1 MGGRAPS
8 RRSTR
13 FAASMPSLMA
23 VTVAAPSSVARS
35 SIAVTMPATTYSHAT
50 CPPLDDTGDAREGPD
65 TRWISV
71 DETPPA
77 APNPAV
83 VKTLGRVASGSIM
96 VALLAAPAGAQ
107 PPPATAKPPV
117 LVPPASAGAPA
128 AAPATPAPSPAPAT
142 PAWKAP
148 SSRLPKLPP
157 PPPPPDTPARLWIIA
172 PGPREPWTMRI
183 DNEGD
188 KAIRIPADVRL
199 LAFEIDVPSND
210 PKNPKKKPTTYKC
223 SAPDS
228 MRPSG
233 FPERR
238 ALLLAPGQ
246 SYIETFDPHLFCFGK
261 SAAALVGTAIVRAR
275 FGWEPPPKWSLAAKK
290 APTGPFAAEGTDNPA
305 TTTPLRQLRA
315 PTLVLSFGTPQPATP
330 GAQPATPA
338 VQPATPAA
346 QPASPTA
353 QPAPPTTQ
361 PTSPADQPAAPGA
374 QPVTPAAQAAA
385 PPVDANAPRL
395 GVEAPAFV
403 DASAPRSASIT
414 VTIKNAGGRPMLA
427 ALRPRMLSF
436 EVIGPDRTATC
447 PAGPP
452 THAIPREGYREYK
465 PGSSTSF
472 TVLLE
477 EACGGNLFSR
487 PGLYRVNAGIEA
499 KESGAELDLD
509 AFTGKATTREPALL
523 RLQTARD
530 PFYRDPPKPVPTPGT
545 TVPPDEAEQA
555 P

>member
-1 MGGRAPS
+1 M
-8 RRSTR
+8 T
-13 FAASMPSLMA
+13 
-23 VTVAAPSSVARS
+23 
-35 SIAVTMPATTYSHAT
+35 
-50 CPPLDDTGDAREGPD
+50 TGDPRRASDEG
-65 TRWISV
+65 TWWISV

-83 VKTLGRVASGSIM
+83 VKTLGRVASGSIV

-107 PPPATAKPPV
+107 PPPTGPQPATATPPV
-117 LVPPASAGAPA
+117 LIPPTSAGAPA
-128 AAPATPAPSPAPAT
+128 TPGPSPAPAAPAT

-172 PGPREPWTMRI
+172 PGPREPWTLRI

-199 LAFEIDVPSND
+199 LAFEIDVPSSD
-210 PKNPKKKPTTYKC
+210 PKNPRKKPTTYKC
-223 SAPDS
+223 SAPDG

-261 SAAALVGTAIVRAR
+261 NAAALVGTAIVRAR

-315 PTLVLSFGTPQPATP
+315 PTLVLSFGAPPAP
-330 GAQPATPA
+330 PATPA
-338 VQPATPAA
+338 IQPAAPAAQPASSTDQPATPAA
-346 QPASPTA
+346 QPVA
-353 QPAPPTTQ
+353 PAT
-361 PTSPADQPAAPGA
+361 PAGP
-374 QPVTPAAQAAA
+374 PVT

-395 GVEAPAFV
+395 GVEVPVFV

-414 VTIKNAGGRPMLA
+414 VTIKNTGGRPMLA
-427 ALRPRMLSF
+427 SLRPRMLSF

-477 EACGGNLFSR
+477 EACGSALFSR

-509 AFTGKATTREPALL
+509 AFTGKALTREPALL

-530 PFYRDPPKPVPTPGT
+530 PFYHDPPKAVPTPGT
-545 TVPPDEAEQA
+545 QLPSDETEQA